1 MKSTCC
7 AVICASLFLAAA
19 PVVAQTGNDLFQQA
33 LVKERADGDLR
44 GAIAIYERIA
54 REFSEDRALAAKAL
68 VQLGRCYEKLGQ
80 DEAQTA
86 YQRVIDEYADQSEVA
101 AEARERLAA
110 LRRSLEDTEASSIIV
125 RRVWAGRYGAPVE
138 FSGGP
143 SPDGRYLVYID
154 WETGNLVVRDLV
166 DGQSRLLTRDGYQE
180 NAGEFP
186 LAATVSPNG
195 DYVAYTWFT
204 ADSTMELR
212 VIGFDGSGQ
221 RSLCSHSDIGV
232 YPGSWSPDG
241 QHIAVTFHTAGENT
255 TEVAWISTEDGSMTR
270 LGTFDLRI
278 GMALSHSP
286 DGRFVAA
293 HLPAVEDSN
302 HLDISLIATD
312 GSRVVP
318 LVVHP
323 ADDRLLGWLP
333 GTEHLLFRSDR
344 SGSWDL
350 WAVRVQD
357 GEAQGDPQPVK
368 RAIGDVGHM
377 GFTGDGEVFYYQ
389 YTLRYTTSIVPFDEN
404 TGRIRLQESEPLL
417 GASSN
422 NRPAW
427 SPSGEQLA
435 FVRRVPAPPGRGWRG
450 YSDYQK
456 VLSVRNMTT
465 GEEEALAS
473 HLVPA
478 TVGTPEWFR
487 DGQSILLI
495 AMLEED
501 NVTGDWSDVPTALY
515 RVDLVSG
522 EATSL
527 MEFPPYP
534 AWSFGIGAVPT
545 SSGDSMIYVHDG
557 RLAVRDIASGREVE
571 LYRHPDLASRI
582 LALSPD
588 GENVLFG
595 IADST
600 VSDQRP
606 QSTLREGGRLMM
618 IPSRGGD
625 VRELVRLEVPC
636 GVVAVTWTSDG
647 RYVLY
652 VQHEADA
659 TAVMRV
665 APGGMP
671 DRLWQTAPRRFG
683 LLSPSPDGQR
693 AAYITQENEAEI
705 WVMGNLKE
713 VLEGER

>member
-1 MKSTCC
+1 MLT
-7 AVICASLFLAAA
+7 A
-19 PVVAQTGNDLFQQA
+19 PEPMIAQSGQDLFQQA
-33 LVKERADGDLR
+33 LVMERANGELR
-44 GAIAIYERIA
+44 GAIALYERIIEEFTDD
-54 REFSEDRALAAKAL
+54 RELAARAL
-68 VQLGRCYEKLGQ
+68 VQIGGCYEKLGQ

-86 YQRVIDEYADQSEVA
+86 YQRVVDDYPDQAEVV

-110 LRRSLEDTEASSIIV
+110 LRRSFDDTESSSITV
-125 RRVWAGRYGAPVE
+125 RRVWAGRYGDPVE

-154 WETGNLVVRDLV
+154 WDTGNLAVRDLV
-166 DGQSRLLTRDGYQE
+166 NGQSRQLTRDGYQAE
-180 NAGEFP
+180 AGGFP
-186 LAATVSPNG
+186 VAATVSPNG
-195 DYVAYTWFT
+195 DYVAYPWVT

-212 VIGFDGSGQ
+212 VIGIDGSGQ
-221 RSLCSHSDIGV
+221 RSLCSHSDIGL

-255 TEVAWISTEDGSMTR
+255 TEVVWVSTEDGSMTR
-270 LGTFDLRI
+270 LGTFDFRG
-278 GMALSHSP
+278 GMPLSHSP

-293 HLPAVEDSN
+293 HLPVLEDSN
-302 HLDISLIATD
+302 HSDISLIATD
-312 GSRVVP
+312 GSGVVP
-318 LVVHP
+318 LVAHP
-323 ADDRLLGWLP
+323 SDDRLMGWLP
-333 GTEHLLFRSDR
+333 GTEHLLFLSDR

-357 GEAQGDPQPVK
+357 GEAQGDPRPVK

-377 GFTGDGEVFYYQ
+377 GFTGDGEFFYYQ

-404 TGRIRLQESEPLL
+404 TGLIRLQESEPLL

-435 FVRRVPAPPGRGWRG
+435 FVRRVPAPPGRGYRG
-450 YSDYQK
+450 YRDYQK
-456 VLSVRNMTT
+456 VLSVRNVTT
-465 GEEEALAS
+465 GEEGALAS

-501 NVTGDWSDVPTALY
+501 NVTGDWSNVPTALY
-515 RVDLVSG
+515 RVDLASG

-527 MEFPPYP
+527 MGFRPDP
-534 AWSFGIGAVPT
+534 AWWFGISALPT
-545 SSGDSMIYVHDG
+545 SSGDGVIYVHDG

-571 LYRHPDLASRI
+571 LYRHPDLASHI

-600 VSDQRP
+600 VDDQRP
-606 QSTLREGGRLMM
+606 KTALREGGRLMM
-618 IPSRGGD
+618 VPSRGGD

-636 GVVAVTWTSDG
+636 TVRDVTWTSDG

-652 VQHEADA
+652 VQRDEGG
-659 TAVMRV
+659 TAIMRV
-665 APGGMP
+665 APGGIP
-671 DRLWQTAPRRFG
+671 DRLWETAPRTLG
-683 LLSPSPDGQR
+683 MLSSSPDGRR

-705 WVMGNLKE
+705 WVMENLKE
-713 VLEGER
+713 VLQRQH